1 MSSSTRQT
9 LQERVQKAIIQYA
22 FFRWE
27 SATLLALTVILTT
40 LFLTAWLIPAIPM
53 PAWPWLAT
61 LLGGLLGE
69 AALVYSSLTDPETG
83 RRVVENLL
91 RSEFHP
97 ERLQDKRL
105 QQQINEAL
113 DYRGRIEAAIRE
125 KQDTVLKDN
134 LAETARQIDEWL
146 ENIFNLAQRLD
157 KYRQDRQILDR
168 DYERAVKRLDQLQR
182 QAPQEEDR
190 AVKEQIEI
198 NIRGLERQIDTIES
212 LHRTMDRARLQL
224 ENTLSALGTLYSQTM
239 LVGAKDIDSGRAR
252 RLRQE
257 IAEEV
262 EELNDV
268 LLAMDEVY
276 AVQ

>member
-1 MSSSTRQT
+1 MSSTARQT
-9 LQERVQKAIIQYA
+9 LQERVQKAIIQHA

-27 SATLLALTVILTT
+27 SAALLAVTAVLSA
-40 LFLTAWLIPAIPM
+40 LFFVAGLLLPMVPNWSWLVS
-53 PAWPWLAT
+53 
-61 LLGGLLGE
+61 LGLGLLGE
-69 AALVYSSLTDPETG
+69 AGLVYSSLTDPETG
-83 RRVVENLL
+83 RRVVANLL

-97 ERLQDKRL
+97 ERLRDKRL
-105 QQQINEAL
+105 QEQINEAL

-134 LAETARQIDEWL
+134 LSETARQIDEWL

-157 KYRQDRQILDR
+157 KYQEDRRIFDR
-168 DYERAVKRLDQLQR
+168 DHKRGVERLAQLQKQLTEEKDQAVKG
-182 QAPQEEDR
+182 
-190 AVKEQIEI
+190 QIEV
-198 NIRGLERQIDTIES
+198 NIRGLERQIGTIES
-212 LHRTMDRARLQL
+212 LHSTMGRARLQL

-239 LVGAKDIDSGRAR
+239 LVGARDIDSGRAR

-268 LLAMDEVY
+268 LLAMDELY
-276 AVQ
+276 ATQ